1 MDSPTLLETHF
12 DEFFLAVRR
21 CLLRRVLDP
30 ELADELTAETFFRAA
45 RRVDQ
50 LPAEPQR
57 IQMWLFRI
65 ATNVAI
71 SFFRKSS
78 TTRAMLHRF
87 SARSLAAA
95 TRRCDSAGD
104 DEQACLRG
112 LIRKLPPNYQSV
124 VVLRYFAVSR
134 SRRSP
139 PSWSAVRWRCGCGS
153 AGPSSSCE
161 PTRENSVTP
170 EPGVN
175 ARSNR
180 RQVALALLSIDA
192 QVRHL
197 TAHPFAAEARPRN
210 RRWQAT
216 RTGRDITWLA
226 ATTHPG
232 THDRSY
238 RSRQSRLLMAAA
250 HDVESTCS
258 MTTRRRLVSTRGKL
272 NSAPASGSC

>member
-1 MDSPTLLETHF
+1 MNRHRWIMDSPTLLETHF

-124 VVLRYFAVSR
+124 VVLRYFARLLVRGDRHHRGVPQGGGAGAAQPGHQAHASPRGRIPSPR
-134 SRRSP
+134 SLALTPDRTGVRSP
-139 PSWSAVRWRCGCGS
+139 SPS
-153 AGPSSSCE
+153 
-161 PTRENSVTP
+161 
-170 EPGVN
+170 
-175 ARSNR
+175 
-180 RQVALALLSIDA
+180 
-192 QVRHL
+192 
-197 TAHPFAAEARPRN
+197 
-210 RRWQAT
+210 
-216 RTGRDITWLA
+216 
-226 ATTHPG
+226 
-232 THDRSY
+232 
-238 RSRQSRLLMAAA
+238 
-250 HDVESTCS
+250 
-258 MTTRRRLVSTRGKL
+258 
-272 NSAPASGSC
+272 